1 MGNSYDIVLTGTAPA
16 RMTSP
21 CHLRAFA
28 IGVATIHTNNIPAQ
42 IPGRAGPTVRAHVV
56 RGRERLH
63 RTGVNV

>member
-42 IPGRAGPTVRAHVV
+42 IPGRVGPTVKELTSSEDERGCT
-56 RGRERLH
+56 GRE
-63 RTGVNV
+63 